1 MAWCIDGGSDGAT
14 CKSINSKEEGT
25 PLKHIQD
32 TFGENVTVS
41 FPTKEQ
47 IESADG
53 SPSPEYRLISQW
65 LYDNMTSSRTYWTSS
80 LFVSSSEGA
89 YIVSYS
95 EYGAIN
101 SNRVAGEN
109 GLRPVITVSKSNLN

>member
-1 MAWCIDGGSDGAT
+1 M
-14 CKSINSKEEGT
+14 
-25 PLKHIQD
+25 
-32 TFGENVTVS
+32 V
-41 FPTKEQ
+41 
-47 IESADG
+47 
-53 SPSPEYRLISQW
+53 
-65 LYDNMTSSRTYWTSS
+65 NMTSSRTYWTSS

-109 GLRPVITVSKSNLN
+109 GIRPVITISKYNLN